1 MATTIIK
8 SIGSGGGR
16 DYATIAAWV
25 AAIPANLVTA
35 DQQWIGELYNDSE
48 FDLAST
54 TVTINKITDATRNI
68 ILRCAAGHSFKDHAN
83 KLTNGLRYNQSNGVG
98 IVNNGV
104 TLLSIQCDYVQ
115 VEGIQFRDTASGGAR
130 VTQGT
135 TNAPNVV
142 VRNCIFQTANSNTGT
157 GGLSLYS
164 GTAVNCLAVGTGGGT
179 AFISNGG
186 SAKFINCLAF
196 QFGAGSGFGFRGNY
210 DSPLY
215 RNCAAFGFNT
225 NFRSGTSA
233 SSNYNASSQ
242 ASPPG
247 ANSIGSLTASSQLEN
262 VSSSAAFDGRI
273 KAGSSLISAGVRE
286 QTYTNDLDIVGSAR
300 STTTPTIGPWEYST
314 GTSPVQ
320 QDYSATRSI
329 GGSVQ
334 QDFSA
339 TRSIGGSAQQDFA
352 AARNILA
359 AVQQDFAATRSVL
372 GLAGVALNVDP
383 DHVLRNNTGSIWA
396 STEFKLSFYRA
407 DTDAFVVNK
416 TVTTNA
422 SGLLGVVSDAA
433 LTAGVAYDIKI
444 KRTAAPADMG
454 ILTAT
459 AA

>member
-48 FDLAST
+48 FDLAGT

-83 KLTNGLRYNQSNGVG
+83 KLTNELRYNQSNGVG

-104 TLLSIQCDYVQ
+104 ALLSIQCDYVQ

-157 GGLSLYS
+157 GGLSLYN

-247 ANSIGSLTASSQLEN
+247 ANSLSSLTASSQFEN
-262 VSSSAAFDGRI
+262 VTSSAAFDGRI

-300 STTTPTIGPWEYST
+300 STTTPTIGPWEHSAGGGGGNAT
-314 GTSPVQ
+314 GV
-320 QDYSATRSI
+320 
-329 GGSVQ
+329 
-334 QDFSA
+334 
-339 TRSIGGSAQQDFA
+339 
-352 AARNILA
+352 
-359 AVQQDFAATRSVL
+359 
-372 GLAGVALNVDP
+372 
-383 DHVLRNNTGSIWA
+383 
-396 STEFKLSFYRA
+396 
-407 DTDAFVVNK
+407 
-416 TVTTNA
+416 
-422 SGLLGVVSDAA
+422 
-433 LTAGVAYDIKI
+433 
-444 KRTAAPADMG
+444 

-459 AA
+459 ASLIAGSASGSGSASANGVTLTATSSLIAGSASGVINGVLTFQAAGLEFGGRTGLGIDTFAIDNGVSYRYSVHADGLTLGAAILTSSAIALDSAGKLPNLVSNLLTPGTTYRVFAIRQTDGEAATFRLTAS